1 MAWKYVQYDGGKYR
15 TTDQGGGGG
24 EENIIESI
32 SLNGV
37 DVPPDA
43 NKNVA
48 LTVITNTVNNLTNY
62 YLKSETYT
70 QAQVDSLINA
80 AKTGRFIV
88 VAVLPTTNIDT
99 TAIYLVPKMPSEQ
112 SNTKDEYINL
122 DGTTAGWEKIGDT
135 TIDLSDYV
143 TDTELQTALSAY
155 ATTASLATVA
165 TSGSYNDL
173 SNKPSI
179 PEDIGLSIVNGK
191 ICQTYTVS

>member
-15 TTDQGGGGG
+15 TTDHGGGGG
-24 EENIIESI
+24 EENVIESI

-62 YLKSETYT
+62 YLKTETYT

-88 VAVLPTTNIDT
+88 VAVN
-99 TAIYLVPKMPSEQ
+99 AYLEHTEPIHSGGNQSE
-112 SNTKDEYINL
+112 
-122 DGTTAGWEKIGDT
+122 
-135 TIDLSDYV
+135 
-143 TDTELQTALSAY
+143 
-155 ATTASLATVA
+155 
-165 TSGSYNDL
+165 
-173 SNKPSI
+173 
-179 PEDIGLSIVNGK
+179 GL
-191 ICQTYTVS
+191 